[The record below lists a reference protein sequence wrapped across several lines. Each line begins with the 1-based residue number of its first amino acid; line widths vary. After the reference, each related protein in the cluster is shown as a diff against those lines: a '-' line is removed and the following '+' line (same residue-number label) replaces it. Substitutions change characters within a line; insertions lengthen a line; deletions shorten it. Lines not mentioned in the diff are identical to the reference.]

1 MRTACGVLDA
11 AERRDATS
19 PSQETLSLGFLCR
32 YDVKKVLNGT
42 QDYATLALF
51 DRLNESLTVLTRDN
65 SSLDNHNNK
74 MYTYAL
80 MNWRDAGWEPIL
92 AVVERHQQL
101 LVQQLTPSTVAFL
114 NIEGP
119 DLPSCDVDGDCP
131 SKFAENAIINAIASV
146 SLYYLSLNFIV

>member
-1 MRTACGVLDA
+1 MGTACDVLGA
-11 AERRDATS
+11 AERRDVTS

-42 QDYATLALF
+42 QDYTTLALF

-65 SSLDNHNNK
+65 SSLDSHNNK

-101 LVQQLTPSTVAFL
+101 LVQQLMPSAVAFL
-114 NIEGP
+114 NIEAP

-131 SKFAENAIINAIASV
+131 SKFARNAIINAFAFV
-146 SLYYLSLNFIV
+146 SLCDNFIV